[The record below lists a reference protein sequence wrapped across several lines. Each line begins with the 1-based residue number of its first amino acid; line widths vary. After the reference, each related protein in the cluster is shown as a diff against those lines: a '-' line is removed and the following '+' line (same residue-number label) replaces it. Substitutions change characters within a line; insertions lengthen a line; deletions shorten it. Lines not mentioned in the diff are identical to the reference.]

1 MTLDHGSKNAR
12 ILKRYAQAPGSTDA
26 DVAGAVGIGEEAVAR
41 RRQRLVDAGLLD
53 EAGQVTGKG
62 LDALKAMR
70 SARSANDSVPRVGG
84 RPARYQRRA

>member
-26 DVAGAVGIGEEAVAR
+26 EVAEAVGIGEEAVAR
-41 RRQRLVDAGLLD
+41 RRQRLVDVGLLD

-62 LDALKAMR
+62 LDVLKAMR
-70 SARSANDSVPRVGG
+70 RAKSANDSAPQVG
-84 RPARYQRRA
+84 ARYQRRA

>member
-26 DVAGAVGIGEEAVAR
+26 EVAEAVGIGKEAVAR
-41 RRQRLVDAGLLD
+41 RCERLVDAGLLD

-70 SARSANDSVPRVGG
+70 RAKNANDSAPQVGA